1 LEEAEEQGSGT
12 SAADDLSFPDPAN
25 CKSSNSANQSGGR
38 GVAWQ
43 WRIRHKLMLG
53 LGLVVCILALV
64 VVGTFLGLA
73 SYRSTTKI
81 IDSRLVELAE
91 LSGLKEALNSL
102 FLPVDETNDE
112 VTQLLTGIAKAR
124 GALNNYRARLEE
136 TVRRNRDPEHGDNEN
151 GLAQAIE
158 VELGNLEKGIDE
170 AKKPRVRAMGETVHL
185 RGDPV
190 IGGAIRALRR
200 ACDQLHESIYTDLY
214 DRIEESRGHYTSSLI
229 LVLSTSIGGVLLM
242 AGLLRFFYRWTFSP
256 IRDLQQGV
264 HRVAEGDFDHPIE
277 VHSGDEM
284 EQLAAAFNDMT
295 RRLHEM
301 YTDLEQQVNERSRQ
315 LVRSERLASL
325 GFLAAGVAHE
335 INNPLASIA
344 FCSEALE
351 RRLSAF
357 GQRMATASGRPASP
371 SPPVVPHLR
380 LVTETDEQLDGRKPK
395 ADGED
400 WEVIARYLKMI
411 QEESFRCK
419 QITQRLLEFGR
430 GGERRREPANIAD
443 LIQSVLDMVQ
453 HLETSKGKQ
462 ITFETESRP
471 TAWVNAQELK
481 SVVLNLVVNALES
494 MEEGGALTIR
504 LGQRERMAE
513 LVFTDT
519 GCGMNAE
526 VLENIFEPFFTR
538 SRTGK
543 GTGLGLSISHR
554 IINQHGGEIEAT
566 SAGPGHGSTFL
577 VRLPLRPAET
587 VKEDSLGHAAA

>member
-1 LEEAEEQGSGT
+1 M
-12 SAADDLSFPDPAN
+12 
-25 CKSSNSANQSGGR
+25 
-38 GVAWQ
+38 AWR

-81 IDSRLVELAE
+81 IDSRLVELAAV
-91 LSGLKEALNSL
+91 SGLKEALNNL
-102 FLPVDETNDE
+102 FIPVDEANDE
-112 VTQLLTGIAKAR
+112 VAHLKAGIAKAR
-124 GALNNYRARLEE
+124 VSLDSYRAKLEE
-136 TVRRNRDPEHGDNEN
+136 TVRRNRDPEDGDNEN

-158 VELGNLEKGIDE
+158 VELAKLELAINEKR
-170 AKKPRVRAMGETVHL
+170 KPGVVAMGGTMHL
-185 RGDPV
+185 RDHPA
-190 IGGAIRALRR
+190 IDAPIRAVGR
-200 ACDQLHESIYTDLY
+200 ACDELHESIYRDLY
-214 DRIEESRGHYTSSLI
+214 ERIEQARGHYTSSLT
-229 LVLSTSIGGVLLM
+229 LVLSTSIAGVLLM
-242 AGLLRFFYRWTFSP
+242 GGLLRFFYRWTFSP

-357 GQRMATASGRPASP
+357 GQRLATANGRPALP
-371 SPPVVPHLR
+371 SQPVVPHLR
-380 LVTETDEQLDGRKPK
+380 LVTETDEPLEGRKPK
-395 ADGED
+395 AEGED
-400 WEVIARYLKMI
+400 WEVISRYLKMI

-430 GGERRREPANIAD
+430 GGERRREPADLAD
-443 LIQSVLDMVQ
+443 LVQSVLDMVQ
-453 HLETSKGKQ
+453 HLETSKGKHIAFQ
-462 ITFETESRP
+462 PENRP
-471 TAWVNAQELK
+471 TAWVNAQEVK

-519 GCGMNAE
+519 GCGMNSE

-587 VKEDSLGHAAA
+587 VKEDTLGHAAA